1 MLDCFRTGGANSGEV
16 FIAGMANVLSKY
28 PASVIE
34 AVTDPGSG
42 IPVKQNWQPSL
53 KEVRDAC
60 EAEMEPIRRR
70 ERQQKI
76 VAETLAE
83 RDIDKSD
90 RPTREDLKA
99 KYGENW
105 GLKSL
110 DEPAKKTARPA
121 PSWEQIAEHYQ
132 ARPGRIQWLADR
144 LAVLRGDA
152 PDTPEPN

>member
-83 RDIDKSD
+83 RDVDKSD
-90 RPTREDLKA
+90 RPTREEMQA
-99 KYGENW
+99 KYGKNW

-110 DEPAKKTARPA
+110 DEPEHKPKPA
-121 PSWEQIAEHYQ
+121 PTKEELAAHY
-132 ARPGRIQWLADR
+132 REYGLAFKPKHREGADSGKNE
-144 LAVLRGDA
+144 AQDSI
-152 PDTPEPN
+152 

>member
-83 RDIDKSD
+83 REVDKSD
-90 RPTREDLKA
+90 RPTREEMQA
-99 KYGENW
+99 KYGPNW
-105 GLKSL
+105 GLSSL
-110 DEPAKKTARPA
+110 DEPPKASRPA
-121 PSWEQIAEHYQ
+121 PTWDQVVDHYR

-144 LAVLRGDA
+144 LGVMRGDI

>member
-42 IPVKQNWQPSL
+42 IPVRQNWQPSL

-60 EAEMEPIRRR
+60 EAEMEPIRQRQ
-70 ERQQKI
+70 RQQRI
-76 VAETLAE
+76 IEETLAD
-83 RDIDKSD
+83 RDVDKSG
-90 RPTREDLKA
+90 RPPREDLTA

-110 DEPAKKTARPA
+110 DEPERKSRPIPTKEELSA
-121 PSWEQIAEHYQ
+121 HYRQYGLAFKPKQGAEDD
-132 ARPGRIQWLADR
+132 WMAD
-144 LAVLRGDA
+144 
-152 PDTPEPN
+152 